1 MNTPATPRLSLNQV
15 AKATGRSKGTI
26 SKALNN
32 GTLSY
37 LNKSEN
43 GQYEIDMAEALRV
56 FPPKTPQDRIEQEQ
70 FRTSNTEELNHS
82 LVQQMELDRLKHDL
96 ERAES
101 ERHRERQSS
110 QAQIEDLIKQ
120 RDEWKEQSQET
131 LKLRH
136 ERDSEHQANVDK
148 AEREHRSELDKRVK
162 AEKEIEQLR
171 ERLKNEQARAEA
183 AERSR
188 AEALRRQQQPVK
200 KRWSFF

>member
-1 MNTPATPRLSLNQV
+1 MNTPVTPRLSLNQV

-26 SKALNN
+26 SKALND

-37 LNKSEN
+37 LGKADN

-70 FRTSNTEELNHS
+70 FRSSNTEELNHS

-96 ERAES
+96 QTAED
-101 ERHRERQSS
+101 ERHRERQTS

-120 RDEWKEQSQET
+120 RDEWQTQSQET

-136 ERDSEHQANVDK
+136 ERDSEHQANFDK
-148 AEREHRSELDKRVK
+148 AEGERRAELEKRVR

-171 ERLKNEQARAEA
+171 ERLKNEQDKVEA
-183 AERSR
+183 AVQSR
-188 AEALRRQQQPVK
+188 AAAVLELQQTKK
-200 KRWSFF
+200 KRWSLF